1 MISNDDQKVEAEVN
15 DSEDSSEEPLT
26 EEASEDGSLTDVVM
40 ESDAALPDVDTITD
54 PVPLQNLEK
63 ERDKYLEML
72 QHTRAEFENY
82 QKRMRREIEGE
93 RRYSIMPMARD
104 LLPVLDNIHRA
115 VQASQAS
122 QDSEGLVEGITM
134 VARQLEEL
142 LQRYEIVR
150 IDAVGKPFDP
160 NFHEAVGQYQVKDC
174 PANEVLEEV
183 ERGYQLFERVV
194 RPSKVIVAASDET
207 SDDETSD
214 DETPTSE

>member
-1 MISNDDQKVEAEVN
+1 
-15 DSEDSSEEPLT
+15 
-26 EEASEDGSLTDVVM
+26 M
-40 ESDAALPDVDTITD
+40 ESDVASLDDGTITD
-54 PVPLQNLEK
+54 PLQDLEK

-82 QKRMRREIEGE
+82 QKRMRREIESE
-93 RRYSIMPMARD
+93 RKYSILPMVRD
-104 LLPVLDNIHRA
+104 LLRVLDNIHRA

-122 QDSEGLVEGITM
+122 QDSEGLAEGITM

-150 IDAVGKPFDP
+150 IDAVGEPFDP
-160 NFHEAVGQYQVKDC
+160 NFHEAVGQYRVKDC
-174 PANEVLEEV
+174 PVNEVLEEV

-207 SDDETSD
+207 SDDEKSDHETS
-214 DETPTSE
+214 TSECTEAYVL